1 MVSFSLQKRNKCY
14 KNLIR
19 IFCYNNIMDY
29 NTENIKTYE
38 ALAEEYEKNVSN
50 YFESTEEAVKNI
62 SNYLTTGKEILDVG
76 CGVGLGTK
84 LLIDKGFSLTA
95 IDISPKMIEYTKKR
109 NPNSSNITDDFLEYQ
124 FEKKFDAIFSMA
136 FIHLFPKNI
145 ADLVL
150 KKMYKLLKKD
160 GILYIGT
167 TVSDKSKEGFELKK
181 DSFFPNGQQKR
192 YRKHWTENEL
202 LDSLQ
207 RVGFKYKNR
216 YHINDPKNKIWMDFL
231 MIK

>member
-1 MVSFSLQKRNKCY
+1 
-14 KNLIR
+14 
-19 IFCYNNIMDY
+19 MDY